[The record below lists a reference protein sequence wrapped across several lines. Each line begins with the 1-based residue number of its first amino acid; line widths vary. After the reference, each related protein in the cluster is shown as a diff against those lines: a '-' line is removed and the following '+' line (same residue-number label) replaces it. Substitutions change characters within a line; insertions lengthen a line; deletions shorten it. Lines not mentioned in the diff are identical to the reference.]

1 MSYPNQ
7 DDENNISQEKDNQL
21 KAQKETMLKQVLST
35 DARLRLNNVRM
46 VKPDLA
52 DLVENYILNLTVQG
66 KITGQISDEQLK
78 QILSSMKNSKLV
90 VISQSVPTKT
100 AEKIEE
106 SAQNDNVPLIHFNDT
121 SVILGKLCGL
131 QFRVS
136 AISLSSLS
144 NSNVQAIL
152 KEYETK

>member
-52 DLVENYILNLTVQG
+52 DLVENYILTLSVQG
-66 KITGQISDEQLK
+66 KISGQISDDQLK
-78 QILSSMKNSKLV
+78 QILSS
-90 VISQSVPTKT
+90 
-100 AEKIEE
+100 
-106 SAQNDNVPLIHFNDT
+106 AQQPKHDFKFN
-121 SVILGKLCGL
+121 
-131 QFRVS
+131 RV
-136 AISLSSLS
+136 
-144 NSNVQAIL
+144 
-152 KEYETK
+152 